1 MKKQIKYTFIAT
13 FIAINLF
20 MIMAMI
26 FCVYS
31 THFNPHRHP
40 NLSYAGMVFPAMLV
54 LNLLFVPFWLVV
66 KRRLTYIPLVGLLLC
81 ASAIRTYCPI
91 NPFASEEGADIKFVT
106 YNVMMMGDSTKHN
119 IPSENP
125 ILLFLMEQDA
135 DIVCLQE
142 AWNLDHGNNIDTL
155 KTKYSYI
162 DHRATYNNVM
172 TILSKYPILDI
183 TDLDNE
189 DVRMR
194 TVAYH
199 VKVNEDTVLVLNN
212 HFESFKLHD
221 EEKENYEEIIKHPD
235 DSGNEQRIDTL
246 LVKVVNANSARALQ
260 VDWLAEYVKNCKD
273 KYIILCGDFNDNPIS
288 YTHYKM
294 TDCLNDA
301 YTRAGNGPGWTYN
314 RSSMYF
320 RIDNTLVSENITPC
334 KAYVDDSIDT
344 SDHYPVISWLKLNK

>member
-314 RSSMYF
+314 RSLMYF